1 MRRSKGRRRLGFV
14 LRNGRGAGAP
24 RGQFKGRAGI
34 LGRRAQGKAG
44 EFLGED
50 RGFGCAG
57 EGDESDS
64 GARAVSGWRARAGA
78 DALGPGGRERA
89 RLRRAG

>member
-1 MRRSKGRRRLGFV
+1 MRA
-14 LRNGRGAGAP
+14 RGW
-24 RGQFKGRAGI
+24 
-34 LGRRAQGKAG
+34 KAG
-44 EFLGED
+44 DFLGED
-50 RGFGCAG
+50 LGFGCAR

>member
-1 MRRSKGRRRLGFV
+1 MDGCRGVRGVLIKGRRVTWACVPRE
-14 LRNGRGAGAP
+14 GR
-24 RGQFKGRAGI
+24 
-34 LGRRAQGKAG
+34 G

>member
-1 MRRSKGRRRLGFV
+1 M
-14 LRNGRGAGAP
+14 
-24 RGQFKGRAGI
+24 I
-34 LGRRAQGKAG
+34 LGVRAQGGKAG
-44 EFLGED
+44 VIVAGDF
-50 RGFGCAG
+50 GFGCAR